1 MRYLITLLIF
11 AYSFCISAQV
21 VKKDGKSYEVKKD
34 KILLDGKDITST
46 LNKDERDLIFEEAK
60 AISLDLKF
68 RENAKKETK
77 KAQKEAKKAEKSQKK
92 AEKALKEKEKFQKRY
107 KQAQTNLEK
116 AQKKYKKLKKKGKLS
131 PIDER
136 KWIDKIDK
144 LESKVNKAHSKM

>member
-1 MRYLITLLIF
+1 M
-11 AYSFCISAQV
+11 
-21 VKKDGKSYEVKKD
+21 KKD

-77 KAQKEAKKAEKSQKK
+77 KAQKEAKKAEKAQKK
-92 AEKALKEKEKFQKRY
+92 AEKAQKNAEKALKEKEKFQKRY
-107 KQAQTNLEK
+107 EQAQTNLEK

-136 KWIDKIDK
+136 KWLDKIDK
-144 LESKVNKAHSKM
+144 LQSKVNKAHSKM